1 MKKVALVC
9 LLVLFGL
16 YSICGAAAKI
26 NLGIDNVNTY
36 KNLFAG
42 KRVGLITNPT
52 GVNGNLESTINVLM
66 AADVNLVALYGPEHG
81 VRGNVAAGEYVDGG
95 TDSATGLPIY
105 SLYGK
110 TRKPTPAMLKNI
122 DVLAIDIQDIG
133 ARDYTYIYTMAYA
146 MQAAAENNI
155 EFVVFDRPNPLGGV
169 KVEGQ
174 LIKPGNESFIGM
186 YPIAFRHGM
195 TIGELARYFN
205 TEFVINCKLTVIP
218 MTGWTRGMLWP
229 DTGLQWVIT
238 SPNIPTFA
246 AALAYG
252 VTTFVGCGNVSIGVG
267 TTRPFEF
274 IASDWLNA
282 DKLADALNARNIKGV
297 YFRPAYFTPFW
308 TANSGK
314 VMKGVEMHV
323 LDIHTLETVHTG
335 IAIIDTL
342 RKLSNKKYDFDRSP
356 FTSKGKPEVD
366 TVSGDDTLRNWNWE
380 YNSLMVNW
388 QNEADAFAVKARK
401 YYLY

>member
-1 MKKVALVC
+1 MKKLIV
-9 LLVLFGL
+9 LVLVTVFAAT
-16 YSICGAAAKI
+16 SICLAANIK
-26 NLGIDNVNTY
+26 LGVDNVDDY
-36 KNLFAG
+36 IQLFAG

-52 GVNGNLESTINVLM
+52 GVNSELQSTINVLL
-66 AADVNLVALYGPEHG
+66 AKKIDLVALYGPEHG

-95 TDSATGLPIY
+95 TDTVTGLTVY

-110 TRKPTPAMLKNI
+110 TRKPTAAMLKNI
-122 DVLAIDIQDIG
+122 DVLAFDIQDIG

-146 MQAAAENNI
+146 MQAAAENDK

-205 TEFVINCKLTVIP
+205 KEFGINCKLTVIP
-218 MTGWTRGMLWP
+218 MTGWKREMLWP

-238 SPNIPTFA
+238 SPNIPTFDS
-246 AALAYG
+246 ALAYG

-274 IASDWLNA
+274 VASEWLNA
-282 DKLADALNARNIKGV
+282 DQLADALNARNIPGL

-308 TANSGK
+308 TAKAGK
-314 VMKGVEMHV
+314 MMNGVELHV
-323 LDIHTLETVHTG
+323 LDIHKLETVHAG

-342 RKLSNKKYDFDRSP
+342 RKVSNKKYDFDRSP

-366 TVSGDDTLRNWNWE
+366 TVTGDDTLRSWNWQ
-380 YNSLMVNW
+380 YDTLMQQW
-388 QNEADAFAVKARK
+388 QTEADAFAAKAK
-401 YYLY
+401 VYYLY

>member
-1 MKKVALVC
+1 MKKTIIIALVVMF
-9 LLVLFGL
+9 LLT
-16 YSICGAAAKI
+16 SITLAASVK
-26 NLGIDNVNTY
+26 LGIDNVDEY
-36 KNLFAG
+36 SQIFFG

-52 GVNGNLESTINVLM
+52 GVNGALQSTINVLM
-66 AADVNLVALYGPEHG
+66 AKKINLVALYGPEHG

-95 TDSATGLPIY
+95 IDAATGLPIY

-110 TRKPTPAMLKNI
+110 TRKPTAAMLKSI

-169 KVEGQ
+169 RVEGQ
-174 LIKPGNESFIGM
+174 LIKAGNESFIGM

-195 TIGELARYFN
+195 TMGELARYFN
-205 TEFVINCKLTVIP
+205 DEFGIHCRLKVVP
-218 MTGWTRGMLWP
+218 MTGWKREMLWP

-238 SPNIPTFA
+238 SPNIPTFD

-282 DKLADALNARNIKGV
+282 DQLAAALNARNIRGV

-308 TANSGK
+308 TNNSGK
-314 VMKGVEMHV
+314 VMRGVEMHV
-323 LDIHTLETVHTG
+323 LDIHALNTVQTG

-342 RKLSNKKYDFDRSP
+342 RKISNNKYDFDRSP

-366 TVSGDDTLRNWNWE
+366 TVTGDDTLRNWNWE
-380 YNSLMVNW
+380 YNSLMEQW
-388 QNEADAFAVKARK
+388 QTEADSFAIKAQV